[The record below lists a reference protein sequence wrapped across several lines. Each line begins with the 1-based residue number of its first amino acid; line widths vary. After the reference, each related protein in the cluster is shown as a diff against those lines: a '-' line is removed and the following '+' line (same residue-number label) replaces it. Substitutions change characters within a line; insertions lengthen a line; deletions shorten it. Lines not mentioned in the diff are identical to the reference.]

1 MSQVL
6 HSLDLLRDEF
16 KFQQRSLFPTTDIFG
31 LEQSYFL
38 VPQGLL
44 VAFLKASS
52 LTKFP
57 QDGICF
63 PEEAYCDR
71 E

>member
-6 HSLDLLRDEF
+6 HSLDLPGDEF
-16 KFQQRSLFPTTDIFG
+16 KFQQRSLYPTDIFG

-38 VPQGLL
+38 VPQGLS
-44 VAFLKASS
+44 VALLKASA
-52 LTKFP
+52 LTKFH
-57 QDGICF
+57 QDDICL
-63 PEEAYCDR
+63 PKEAYCDR